1 MSDPLLIDYIEHHPA
16 EVAALLSAHE
26 ASEVLATLRELP
38 VDAIIRVLPVL
49 PGGLLQRLVS
59 AAGDALVA
67 QWLDAASFDAA
78 VAVLV
83 RLRPERR
90 AAIIELLE
98 SHRRRVE
105 LSHRFAWPEGVL
117 GALSSRNF
125 VSMPMGATLRDLVT
139 ELLRD
144 DDEPEEEPRIYVLD
158 AAGRMR
164 GEVDMHRALEAE
176 DRDQSLLRY
185 LSRVE
190 TLPADMPLATAIDA
204 PVWQRSTVVPIVD
217 RDRRPI
223 GTVTLAAI
231 RDGLQGVDAGEA
243 AFETAADLATRF
255 LEVLGGLAGV
265 AFGGATAEAEA
276 RRRASRVAPGTTE
289 SAQEQPS

>member
-1 MSDPLLIDYIEHHPA
+1 MSDPLLIDYIERYPA
-16 EVAALLSAHE
+16 EVAALLAPHD

-38 VDAIIRVLPVL
+38 VGAIVKVLPVL
-49 PGGLLQRLVS
+49 PGGLLQRLVAS
-59 AAGDALVA
+59 AGDALVA
-67 QWLDAASFDAA
+67 LWLDAASFDAV

-90 AAIIELLE
+90 GALIELLE
-98 SHRRRVE
+98 SHRRRVD
-105 LSHRFAWPEGVL
+105 LSHRFAWPDGVL
-117 GALSSRNF
+117 GALTARNF

-139 ELLRD
+139 ELLRHD
-144 DDEPEEEPRIYVLD
+144 DAVEDEPRIYVLD

-164 GEVDMHRALEAE
+164 GEVDMYRALEAE

-204 PVWQRSTVVPIVD
+204 SVWQRSTVVPIVD

-231 RDGLQGVDAGEA
+231 RDGLQGVEAGEA
-243 AFETAADLATRF
+243 AFETVADLATRF

-265 AFGGATAEAEA
+265 AFGGASPGAEA
-276 RRRASRVAPGTTE
+276 RRASR
-289 SAQEQPS
+289 AQGATPERQP